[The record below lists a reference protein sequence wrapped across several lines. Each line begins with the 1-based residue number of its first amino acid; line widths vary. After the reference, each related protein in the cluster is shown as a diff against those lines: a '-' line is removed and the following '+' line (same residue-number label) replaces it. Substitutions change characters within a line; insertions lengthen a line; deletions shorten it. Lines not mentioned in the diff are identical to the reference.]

1 MAKLWPPRA
10 ARPGRRRAML
20 PTGNPGLQEKLSTAT
35 IQPESRSAFCPGARG
50 SGAQRSRRLR
60 TGAPGSD
67 RPRRSGPGRSRR
79 IRFNRNR
86 PHCIGTLHL
95 TACRKAIPAAP
106 FLQRTAGI
114 RGASVALRRQGA
126 AIVEDGAQ
134 KRTAPER
141 RRSGRRL
148 PESSGLRGFHLEDL
162 AAAVHAGL
170 EVDVVRAAKLARIL
184 VLDIG
189 RGLQRVGRAAHAA
202 ARRRGLS
209 FRNGHGSS
217 PVVWATVKSEAPNRW
232 TPEPSVAIS
241 MRCGSI

>member
-1 MAKLWPPRA
+1 
-10 ARPGRRRAML
+10 ML
-20 PTGNPGLQEKLSTAT
+20 PTGNPGPQEKLSTKT
-35 IQPESRSAFCPGARG
+35 VQPESRSAFCPGPRG
-50 SGAQRSRRLR
+50 

-79 IRFNRNR
+79 IRFNRNK

-95 TACRKAIPAAP
+95 TACRKAIPAAV
-106 FLQRTAGI
+106 FATAQRTAGI
-114 RGASVALRRQGA
+114 RGASVALRRQSVG
-126 AIVEDGAQ
+126 IVEDGAQ

-189 RGLQRVGRAAHAA
+189 RGLERVGRAAHAA

-217 PVVWATVKSEAPNRW
+217 PVVWATVKSEAPKGRA
-232 TPEPSVAIS
+232 PAPSVAIS